1 MPPKDDPS
9 EIQAGEAIS
18 LTKILSGDYT
28 DVIKDMPELA
38 ACLEILKTS
47 PPDAPNINID
57 PLLAPPATPE
67 PPSRAALRA
76 RRAREDSDLAKHHPH
91 LAKQL
96 EAHHERYD
104 NRRHGPQGEF
114 RSRSMA
120 DWIHPIPIEK
130 ITAETDFRNIRIM
143 PTDGEIDL
151 LADSMSEEGL
161 KVPITVS
168 EGQGE
173 IYFLRAG
180 FRRVAAARKLGWT
193 TIPAIVLP
201 LITPKISEHWT
212 NIIENSARTS
222 LRTYEIANAAYIMK
236 RDFCVDPKIF
246 ARKAGYDPTYI
257 TRLVRAIENLP
268 PTILDHWR
276 DVGNH
281 PVDWYCK
288 WSTMRHEEAIK
299 SFRLEVGQR
308 FHIRK
313 DPMLPADHPRPTRR
327 GRVMTATNS
336 GLKRMQRLRF
346 AVLAYTKP
354 MDETSRQSYL
364 EIIDYCMGIR
374 DTVLDIYDCNAR
386 HKNARG
392 RKSKEEEVEELNIE
406 EEMQKM
412 IEEVCTGEEDGKPVV
427 SDVLPIRLSP
437 TARPPRK

>member
-1 MPPKDDPS
+1 MPTEDDPNK
-9 EIQAGEAIS
+9 IQTGEAIS
-18 LTKILSGDYT
+18 RTKILSGDYA
-28 DVIKDMPELA
+28 DVIKEMPELA
-38 ACLEILKTS
+38 TCLELLKTS
-47 PPDAPNINID
+47 PPATPNANID
-57 PLLAPPATPE
+57 LLLTPPATPE
-67 PPSRAALRA
+67 PPSRAALQA
-76 RRAREDSDLAKHHPH
+76 RRARENSDLAKHHPH

-96 EAHHERYD
+96 ETHHQRYD
-104 NRRHGPQGEF
+104 NLRHGPQGEF
-114 RSRSMA
+114 RSRSIA

-130 ITAETDFRNIRIM
+130 ITAETQFRNIRTM
-143 PTDGEIDL
+143 PTDSEIDL

-168 EGQGE
+168 EGQGG

-180 FRRVAAARKLGWT
+180 FRRVAAARKLSWT

-222 LRTYEIANAAYIMK
+222 LRTYEIANAAYIMQ
-236 RDFCVDPKIF
+236 RDFCVDPKTF

-299 SFRLEVGQR
+299 SFHLEVGQR

-313 DPMLPADHPRPTRR
+313 DPMLPDDHPRPSRK
-327 GRVMTATNS
+327 GKIMTATNS
-336 GLKRMQRLRF
+336 GLQRMQRLRF

-354 MDETSRQSYL
+354 IDEATRQSYL

-374 DTVLDIYDCNAR
+374 DTVLDIYDRNTR
-386 HKNARG
+386 HKNARD
-392 RKSKEEEVEELNIE
+392 RKTKEKETEELNIE

-412 IEEVCTGEEDGKPVV
+412 IEEVCTREENGKSVV

-437 TARPPRK
+437 TTRPPRK